1 MVLVFSYQS
10 ILSGQKGRRNPEM
23 ARLREECDESPAV
36 PRTATD
42 NADCSERGLLEGV
55 MRRALVSVNLAFLDL
70 AAELAEEGRLKQ
82 IPGLPPRALNS
93 LIGLEAAANLCERLP
108 FALFDLRFADGAFW
122 AAEIIA
128 AGGMQDRLALPA
140 ADDRIVAFTR
150 AVIMVAWHLAQTRAS
165 CARLVF
171 GASPATVAAIAT
183 MPVASVDRVARRVC
197 LALSARF
204 GSRTRFWLQ
213 FEGCAVQPNE
223 RSVAMLR
230 QLGLQIQGADSAR
243 GQALQRRFR
252 ECRS

>member
-1 MVLVFSYQS
+1 
-10 ILSGQKGRRNPEM
+10 M
-23 ARLREECDESPAV
+23 ARLREECDELPEV
-36 PRTATD
+36 PRARAAAD
-42 NADCSERGLLEGV
+42 NADWSERGLLDGV
-55 MRRALVSVNLAFLDL
+55 TRRALVSMNLAFLDL

-93 LIGLEAAANLCERLP
+93 LIGLEAASTLCERLP
-108 FALFDLRFADGAFW
+108 FALFDLRFAESAFW
-122 AAEIIA
+122 AAEIVA
-128 AGGMQDRLALPA
+128 AGGVRNGFALPT
-140 ADDRIVAFTR
+140 ADKRIVAFTR

-171 GASPATVAAIAT
+171 GASPATVAAIAA
-183 MPVASVDRVARRVC
+183 MPVALVDRVARRVC

-213 FEGCAVQPNE
+213 FEGCAVRPNE